1 MTTGAVSD
9 STPPPAP
16 TSIQVKLIDNTRDN
30 EITWDAEAD
39 FESGLQQFVIE
50 RDGVEIGRVPEK
62 PEGKYGRA
70 LFQSMSYGDTPN
82 PPLPQMRFVEKNA
95 PVNIKAPVYRV
106 RSVNS
111 VGLKSEK

>member
-1 MTTGAVSD
+1 VDDLS
-9 STPPPAP
+9 PPPSP
-16 TSIQVKLIDNTRDN
+16 TNIQVKLIENTRDN

-39 FESGLQQFVIE
+39 FESGLQQFIIE

-62 PEGKYGRA
+62 PVGKTGRP

-82 PPLPQMRFVEKNA
+82 TPLPAMRFVEKNA

-111 VGLKSEK
+111 VGLVSK